1 MTSPQP
7 DPVAQAKALKTA
19 AVCIVLG
26 GLIVGVGMPVTFV
39 VLGIQVFMTPW
50 GFDAIWLPPLAFMVF
65 DFIMAR
71 VFWRRAAAL
80 ERSAQGLPPRT

>member
-1 MTSPQP
+1 VTSPQP
-7 DPVAQAKALKTA
+7 DPAAQAKALKSA
-19 AVCIVLG
+19 AVYTGLG
-26 GLIVGVGMPVTFV
+26 GLIVGVGVPVTFV

-50 GFDAIWLPPLAFMVF
+50 GFDAIWLVPLAFMVF

-80 ERSAQGLPPRT
+80 ERSAQGLPPQT